1 MGADKVKADP
11 DDFQR
16 AAEKT
21 GAVRDKV
28 QGILNTLQ
36 ASISS
41 YGTPWG
47 NDKLGSSFTDGEQ
60 GYFAARESLTGNIEN
75 VANSFNN
82 FRSGQA
88 QTVVAL
94 RKMER
99 ANEGSFE

>member
-1 MGADKVKADP
+1 MGADKVEADP
-11 DDFQR
+11 DDFQK

-28 QGILNTLQ
+28 RGILNTLET
-36 ASISS
+36 SISS

-47 NDKLGSSFTDGEQ
+47 NDKRGASFTDGEQ
-60 GYFAARESLTGNIEN
+60 GYFAARENLTGNIEN

-94 RKMER
+94 RRMEQ
-99 ANEGSFE
+99 ANEGNFQ